1 MSAVNERL
9 RSIRKELGLS
19 LANFGAPI
27 GYNKTT
33 VCRIEKGLPPYDGRA
48 PERYIVAISNAY
60 NISRTWI
67 LSGEGEK
74 NTAPAAGINPA
85 AVRTQL
91 VIGMFRELSPE
102 SQALILDLAKALIEE
117 DKAAKKKAADP
128 PKENDGL
135 EEGA

>member
-1 MSAVNERL
+1 MSSVNERL

-33 VCRIEKGLPPYDGRA
+33 ICRIENGLPPYDGRA
-48 PERYIVAISNAY
+48 PERYIVAVSTAY

-74 NTAPAAGINPA
+74 NTAPAA
-85 AVRTQL
+85 RTQL
-91 VIGMFRELSPE
+91 VIGMFRELYPE

-128 PKENDGL
+128 EKETGGL

>member
-1 MSAVNERL
+1 MSEINERL
-9 RSIRKELGLS
+9 REIRKRLKLS
-19 LANFGAPI
+19 LAKFGAPI
-27 GYNKTT
+27 GYSKSAISQ
-33 VCRIEKGLPPYDGRA
+33 IERGIPPYDGV
-48 PERYIVAISNAY
+48 PNRYLIAVSKNYGISEHW
-60 NISRTWI
+60 IRT
-67 LSGEGEK
+67 GEGEI
-74 NTAPAAGINPA
+74 TAAPAAAADPA
-85 AVRTQL
+85 AARAQL